1 MWVTDYFY
9 GANEFFE
16 VLISAVST
24 NKQRTVQQ
32 IALTASR
39 SLIWGKVSRREES
52 LRILQVQ
59 LEFARLGRFRRV
71 EWLIWKSNTM
81 FGEDEKNRER
91 TEKDKQTVLRML

>member
-1 MWVTDYFY
+1 MCVTDYFY

-24 NKQRTVQQ
+24 NKQRTVKQ
-32 IALTASR
+32 IAL
-39 SLIWGKVSRREES
+39 GKVSRREES
-52 LRILQVQ
+52 LRILQVR
-59 LEFARLGRFRRV
+59 LEFARLERFRRV